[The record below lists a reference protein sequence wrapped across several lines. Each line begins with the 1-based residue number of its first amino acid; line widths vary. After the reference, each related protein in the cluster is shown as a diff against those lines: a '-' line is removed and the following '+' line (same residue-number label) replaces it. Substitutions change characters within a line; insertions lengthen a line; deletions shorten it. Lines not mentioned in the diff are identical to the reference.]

1 MAFVIHVWAES
12 WGPDLSGMQG
22 EKEDALRRPHQAE
35 EGQWTGRGQ
44 RFGSGHDRLAHGGGI
59 RVGKGSLMV
68 LPLMYAD

>member
-1 MAFVIHVWAES
+1 
-12 WGPDLSGMQG
+12 MQG